1 MFTNLGPL
9 FWKEA
14 GERAVKTAIQVFVA
28 LLSVGSVGVLD
39 APWRAALST
48 AAMAALLSVLTSV
61 ISEPVGQ
68 RHTPSVL
75 IIRRSTVR
83 HDRRAKVPAQYLSQL
98 GAGCQVASEI
108 PWSQRTG
115 MITFLRPGD
124 LPPVRWP
131 LPSTP
136 LRRRIRRPGGN
147 PSRSAAAG
155 RAAADASRTSP

>member
-1 MFTNLGPL
+1 MTHKDVTEVNPMFTNLGPL

-68 RHTPSVL
+68 RHTPSVVDNPPL
-75 IIRRSTVR
+75 
-83 HDRRAKVPAQYLSQL
+83 D
-98 GAGCQVASEI
+98 GAA
-108 PWSQRTG
+108 
-115 MITFLRPGD
+115 
-124 LPPVRWP
+124 
-131 LPSTP
+131 
-136 LRRRIRRPGGN
+136 
-147 PSRSAAAG
+147 
-155 RAAADASRTSP
+155 